1 VADIKR
7 ILADFAQ
14 GAKLIFGKTEIDV
27 VLFGS
32 YSRGD
37 FDESSDVDIA
47 ILADI
52 PREHERNYTNDVVS
66 LIAKIDAEY
75 NFGLFISPIIIS
87 RSFFEEWSETIPFYK
102 ALKTEGVRID
112 VA

>member
-1 VADIKR
+1 V
-7 ILADFAQ
+7 DFAQ

-37 FDESSDVDIA
+37 FDESLDVDIA

-52 PREHERNYTNDVVS
+52 TREYECNYTNDVVP

-75 NFGLFISPIIIS
+75 DFGLFILPIIIS

-102 ALKTEGVRID
+102 ALKTEGVRMD